1 MSVQSQRSLAER
13 AVEALGGVGV
23 LRGTAPTG
31 DSATVPPRKA
41 PPATGAAPRPEPEPP
56 AHPPISRAVL
66 IAAGGLSLQ
75 GTRTRCAEEMAVI
88 QQQVVRTMKD
98 ILPTPERCARLILVT
113 SARPAEGK
121 TFTSLN
127 LAAAIARHGSTDALL
142 VDADGKRGS
151 LTALL
156 GCTDAQGLR
165 DIAADPA
172 LDPACIARPTEVA
185 RLRFLPFGVVPT
197 TTSDPTAS
205 PRALADAFHRIAAAF
220 PDDLLIV
227 DAPPVLA
234 TSDASAAAA
243 LAGQI
248 LLVVRAEAT
257 QRSEVEAAL
266 DMLDACPTLQL
277 VLNRATAS
285 TPDSFGAYGYEDY
298 GS

>member
-23 LRGTAPTG
+23 LRGAAPAG
-31 DSATVPPRKA
+31 DAAVAPPHKA
-41 PPATGAAPRPEPEPP
+41 PPAAEVARPAEPQP
-56 AHPPISRAVL
+56 AHPPIPRDAL

-88 QQQVVRTMKD
+88 QQQVLRALKD
-98 ILPTPERCARLILVT
+98 VAPGPERCARVVLVT

-127 LAAAIARHGSTDALL
+127 LAAAIARHGGMGALL
-142 VDADGKRGS
+142 VDDDGKRGS
-151 LTALL
+151 LTSLL
-156 GCTDAQGLR
+156 GCAEAQGLH

-172 LDPACIARPTEVA
+172 LDPASLARPTEVA
-185 RLRFLPFGVVPT
+185 RLRFLPFGVA
-197 TTSDPTAS
+197 PTALSASRAS
-205 PRALADAFHRIAAAF
+205 PKALADAFHRIAAAF

-234 TSDASAAAA
+234 TSDASATAA

-248 LLVVRAEAT
+248 LVVVRAEAT

-277 VLNRATAS
+277 VLNRASAS
-285 TPDSFGAYGYEDY
+285 TPDSFGAYGYEAY

>member
-13 AVEALGGVGV
+13 AVEALGGAGV
-23 LRGTAPTG
+23 LRGAPPG
-31 DSATVPPRKA
+31 GGAPAAPPRGAAAPPESAA
-41 PPATGAAPRPEPEPP
+41 PPAPEP
-56 AHPPISRAVL
+56 AHPPIARESL
-66 IAAGGLSLQ
+66 IAAGGVSLQ

-88 QQQVVRTMKD
+88 QQQVLRALKD
-98 ILPTPERCARLILVT
+98 IEPAPERCARLVLVT

-127 LAAAIARHGSTDALL
+127 LAVAVARHGGMGALL
-142 VDADGKRGS
+142 IDGDGKRGS
-151 LTALL
+151 LTSLL
-156 GCTDAQGLR
+156 GCEGAQGLR

-172 LDPACIARPTEVA
+172 LDPARIVRPTEVA
-185 RLRFLPFGVVPT
+185 RLRFMPSGVAPASAT
-197 TTSDPTAS
+197 DPKTSPK
-205 PRALADAFHRIAAAF
+205 ALAEAFHRIAAAF

-243 LAGQI
+243 LAGQV
-248 LLVVRAEAT
+248 LVVVRAEAT

-285 TPDSFGAYGYEDY
+285 TPDSFGAYGYEAY
-298 GS
+298 AS

>member
-1 MSVQSQRSLAER
+1 MSVPSQRSLAER

-23 LRGTAPTG
+23 LRGTAPAG
-31 DSATVPPRKA
+31 DGAGTPARKA
-41 PPATGAAPRPEPEPP
+41 APAADSTPPPAAQP
-56 AHPPISRAVL
+56 AHPPIARSTLVS
-66 IAAGGLSLQ
+66 AGGVSLQ

-88 QQQVVRTMKD
+88 QQQVMRALKD
-98 ILPTPERCARLILVT
+98 VAPGPERCARVVLVT

-127 LAAAIARHGSTDALL
+127 LAAAIARHGSMGALL

-151 LTALL
+151 LSTLL
-156 GCTDAQGLR
+156 GCGEAQGLR

-172 LDPACIARPTEVA
+172 LDPTRIARPTEVA
-185 RLRFLPFGVVPT
+185 RLRFLPFGVAPT
-197 TTSDPTAS
+197 TTSAPQAS
-205 PRALADAFHRIAAAF
+205 PKALADAFHRIAEAF

-248 LLVVRAEAT
+248 LVVVRAEAT

-285 TPDSFGAYGYEDY
+285 TPDSFGAYGYEAY